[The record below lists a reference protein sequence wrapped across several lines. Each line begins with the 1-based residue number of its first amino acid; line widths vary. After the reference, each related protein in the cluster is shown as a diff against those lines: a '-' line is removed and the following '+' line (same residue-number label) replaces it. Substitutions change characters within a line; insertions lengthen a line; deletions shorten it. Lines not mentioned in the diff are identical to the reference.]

1 MVENT
6 ATITRGAIEALM
18 TGLSEHDDVYGALV
32 ACQSRL
38 NGICWNR
45 WVDSHNA
52 TIRVRAAKRERA
64 AFVRRHKGGLPR

>member
-18 TGLSEHDDVYGALV
+18 SGLSEHDDVYGALV

-52 TIRVRAAKRERA
+52 AIRLTAAKRERT
-64 AFVRRHKGGLPR
+64 AFAGRHKGRLAR